1 MVSLGPE
8 GDARY
13 TFAIE
18 GGADDGWR
26 ADALPQL
33 PANATALH
41 VSGALALALPAMGDA
56 LEALLARER
65 AARVIA
71 FDPNPRPAL
80 TGDLPSLISRLRRWV
95 GYADIVKLSEEDL
108 AWTFPGLG
116 MADAAR
122 LWHDAGTTVVVV
134 TRGADGVYASG
145 PDGAVELPA
154 PPVKVVDTVGAG
166 DTFMAGLLA
175 DLHRRGLL
183 SRPAL
188 SELTNADLTT
198 TLHFAQLVAAVT
210 CQRAGADPPWLSE
223 LDSTRSGH
231 P

>member
-1 MVSLGPE
+1 
-8 GDARY
+8 
-13 TFAIE
+13 
-18 GGADDGWR
+18 
-26 ADALPQL
+26 LPQL

-41 VSGALALALPAMGDA
+41 VSGSLALALPGMGDA

-65 AARVIA
+65 GARVIT

-80 TGDLPSLISRLRRWV
+80 TSDLASLTGRLRRWI
-95 GYADIVKLSEEDL
+95 GYSDIIKLSEEDL